1 MNTVPAEPMTTEA
14 IRRLYRRISV
24 LPNESMK
31 KLYDYVEELIEEEE
45 DAEDI
50 AYIEAHK
57 DDPIMPFDLKDFE

>member
-1 MNTVPAEPMTTEA
+1 MHTETAEPMTTET
-14 IRRLYRRISV
+14 IRLLYRRISV
-24 LPNESMK
+24 LPNQSMK

-57 DDPIMPFDLKDFE
+57 DDPIVPFNLKDFE